1 MFSPIKVNNP
11 DEKGRDLFANLPP
24 RKSENG
30 PFGRIST
37 PEEAAANNAKLMDM
51 FTGNLRETEETRAL
65 PELGEIGGGS
75 FGDMP
80 LANQAQI
87 MSGLLLSF
95 DEAAQQDII
104 RDADP
109 DVIFKTDDNGNT
121 FVRFGNGQESIL
133 NKAGLSGQDAK
144 RLTATALSFLPAGRV
159 AKMATGVALKLGLA
173 GGANALTDLVM
184 QGATQLLGSEQDINP
199 RQTGIAG
206 IIGTAAEF
214 LMPVGRVIKAAT
226 QSVKGV
232 PLPAGPA
239 ADIIEAGKKA
249 KVPVLTS
256 DVLPPKTIAGKL
268 TEGFIEKIPF
278 LGTGGVRAAQQTA
291 REQSIPAMARELGV
305 NLDTPVEQAIVKSLN
320 DVQKGAIASAAKY
333 RNDAITSLNRFGE
346 ISGNSLDDLI
356 SSVSNQVDELTSLSS
371 TVDPKTLK
379 FLNDVGSDL
388 IGANFGKMAKVRT
401 NVIEQLEAIAKN
413 DFTNLP
419 SRATGRLTKLKASID
434 DIMGSFAKNNDEA
447 AFQSWRKGNRLFADE
462 FGKVRSTALKKI
474 FKDGNATPE
483 LVFPILNSGKR
494 SSLKTLYFNLDDAGK
509 ANARGAIVQKA
520 LQESYKDANNVAT
533 DIFNPAKFL
542 SFLKRENTRK
552 AVQVFFRGDSDTVLN
567 GFAKLLQAT
576 QQAQK
581 AAVATPTGLQ
591 LLVPAGV
598 GGGVA
603 ALYSAAFLKFAAGI
617 GSIGVAGRIFQSKAI
632 RDILVR
638 LNASPV
644 GSSAY
649 DRALRKAIPL
659 INSAVQTSNKSF
671 EGSSAVG
678 QNANPSPKGRDL
690 FSN

>member
-1 MFSPIKVNNP
+1 MFSPIKVNNS
-11 DEKGRDLFANLPP
+11 DEKGRDLFANLPT
-24 RKSENG
+24 RNRGGGFVK
-30 PFGRIST
+30 IST
-37 PEEAAANNAKLMDM
+37 PEEAATNNAKLMDV

-80 LANQAQI
+80 IANQAQI

-109 DVIFKTDDNGNT
+109 DVIFKTDNNGNT
-121 FVRFGNGQESIL
+121 FVKFGNGQESIL
-133 NKAGLSGQDAK
+133 NKAGFSGQDAK
-144 RLTATALSFLPAGRV
+144 RLTTTALSFLPAGRA
-159 AKMATGVALKLGLA
+159 AKLATGLAKRLGLA
-173 GGANALTDLVM
+173 GGANALTDLGV

-199 RQTGIAG
+199 IQTAVAG
-206 IIGTAAEF
+206 VAGTAGE
-214 LMPVGRVIKAAT
+214 LIMPVGRGIKAAR
-226 QSVKGV
+226 QSFKGD
-232 PLPAGPA
+232 PLPPGPA
-239 ADIIEAGKKA
+239 ADIIAAGEKA
-249 KVPVLTS
+249 NVPVLTS
-256 DVLPPKTIAGKL
+256 DVFPPEDIVGKL

-278 LGTGGVRAAQQTA
+278 AGTGGVRAAQQKA
-291 REQSIPAMARELGV
+291 REESIPAMALNFGV

-333 RNDAITSLNRFGE
+333 RNDAITGLNRFGE
-346 ISGNSLDDLI
+346 ISGKGLDDLI

-371 TVDPKTLK
+371 TGDPKTLA

-419 SRATGRLTKLKASID
+419 SRAAGRLKKLKASID
-434 DIMGSFAKNNDEA
+434 DIMGDFAKNNDEA

-462 FGKVRSTALKKI
+462 FGKARSTALKKI

-483 LVFPILNSGKR
+483 AVFPILNGGKR
-494 SSLKTLYFNLDDAGK
+494 SSLKTLYFNLDDTGK

-520 LQESYKDANNVAT
+520 LQEGFKDASNVAT
-533 DIFNPAKFL
+533 DIFNPSKFL

-552 AVQVFFRGDSDTVLN
+552 AVQVFFRGDKDTVLN

-581 AAVATPTGLQ
+581 AAVATPTGQ
-591 LLVPAGV
+591 SLLLPAGV
-598 GGGVA
+598 GGGFA
-603 ALYSAAFLKFAAGI
+603 ALKTATFLKLAAGL
-617 GSIGVAGRIFQSKAI
+617 GGIGVAGRIFQSQAI
-632 RDILVR
+632 RDVLVR

-659 INSAVQTSNKSF
+659 INSAIQTANKSSQ
-671 EGSSAVG
+671 GSLEVG
-678 QNANPSPKGRDL
+678 QNANPSPEGRDL
-690 FSN
+690 FAN